1 VNEPVNPILV
11 GGERGDPTGLKKKC
25 FVGLFFLEDVDF
37 VLGFGKESAES
48 KISRGGYPFST
59 ISL

>member
-11 GGERGDPTGLKKKC
+11 GGERGDPTGSKKKG
-25 FVGLFFLEDVDF
+25 FVGLFILEDIDPVR
-37 VLGFGKESAES
+37 GFGKESAES
-48 KISRGGYPFST
+48 KISRGYPFSI